1 MAEKRA
7 RRDHLF
13 KLNVAKF
20 GLQKAKMIAVCVR
33 KRRQGK
39 FRETDRSLARWSKY
53 RADRLWFLRSFDTDQ
68 NYTNDS
74 N

>member
-33 KRRQGK
+33 KRQQGL
-39 FRETDRSLARWSKY
+39 FRETDRSLARWGKY
-53 RADRLWFLRSFDTDQ
+53 RAGR
-68 NYTNDS
+68 Y
-74 N
+74 